1 LHHLAFKAS
10 SRDEVDRLHSEIKRI
25 GATIISPPQEYREY
39 VPPGYC
45 AFFFNSIKFEIVHAP
60 Q

>member
-1 LHHLAFKAS
+1 MKWTACIP
-10 SRDEVDRLHSEIKRI
+10 RKRI

-39 VPPGYC
+39 VPPGYY
-45 AFFFNSIKFEIVHAP
+45 AFFFKDSEGIKFELVHAP